1 MTGIVVQ
8 HKATGNT
15 YAVSEENF
23 NPKTESKVREL
34 KAWESPRSFAHKPKT
49 SKSGSATVATTASTG
64 DKTVATNSKENK

>member
-34 KAWESPRSFAHKPKT
+34 KAGESVRSFTHKPKT
-49 SKSGSATVATTASTG
+49 NNKPASTGSATATGTQV
-64 DKTVATNSKENK
+64 VATNSKETK

>member
-34 KAWESPRSFAHKPKT
+34 KAWESVRSFAHKPKT
-49 SKSGSATVATTASTG
+49 NSKPASTGSATATGTQV
-64 DKTVATNSKENK
+64 VATNSKETK

>member
-34 KAWESPRSFAHKPKT
+34 KAGESVRSFAHKPKNAKPAST
-49 SKSGSATVATTASTG
+49 GSATATGTQVVT
-64 DKTVATNSKENK
+64 TNSKETK

>member
-23 NPKTESKVREL
+23 NSKTESKVREL
-34 KAWESPRSFAHKPKT
+34 KPGESIRSFAHKPKT
-49 SKSGSATVATTASTG
+49 NNKPATTATAATG
-64 DKTVATNSKENK
+64 NQAVATNYKETK